1 MRLAMTLDLPYWLKQ
16 RQAKVE
22 DLGQGLWKITGP
34 NLTEAV
40 VGVQM
45 EGNLRW
51 RAFVRN
57 SADAADSATTEAV
70 LPTARDALAAAF
82 ELYRERFVN

>member
-1 MRLAMTLDLPYWLKQ
+1 MTLDLPYWIKQ
-16 RQAKVE
+16 RQAKAT
-22 DLGQGLWKITGP
+22 DLGNGLWKLNGP

-40 VGVQM
+40 IGVSM
-45 EGNLRW
+45 GENLRW
-51 RAFVRN
+51 QAFLRSTAEGPN
-57 SADAADSATTEAV
+57 LDTTAAD